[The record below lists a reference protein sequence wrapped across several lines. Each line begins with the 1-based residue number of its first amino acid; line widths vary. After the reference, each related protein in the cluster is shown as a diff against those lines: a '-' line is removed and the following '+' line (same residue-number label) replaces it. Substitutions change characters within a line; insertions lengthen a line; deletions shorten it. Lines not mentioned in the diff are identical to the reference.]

1 MRNVVTTFLELAG
14 AACVIAGVWAVFWP
28 AGLVAL
34 GVALLAAGFV
44 GER

>member
-1 MRNVVTTFLELAG
+1 MRSFVTTLAEIAG
-14 AACVIAGVWAVFWP
+14 AACIVAGAWAVFWP

-34 GVALLAAGFV
+34 GVALLAGGWL